1 MVKDERR
8 LRMARAWLRKV
19 KSVCNEVRQKAKG
32 RLMQDCI
39 KSEQEVGSFFQ
50 LRWKGVKGF

>member
-19 KSVCNEVRQKAKG
+19 KSVCNEIRQKAKG
-32 RLMQDCI
+32 RLMKDCV

-50 LRWKGVKGF
+50 LRWKDVKGF